1 VTLSRARVIVEE
13 AAVAERIAAVLDVA
27 DLERDDQRSDVTIV
41 SHGRLDQAGDSAG
54 PVVVLCKGTGRRAA
68 LELIASKALR
78 YLVPVDDRLE
88 DALLTI
94 LGKLA
99 GADLF
104 GLDRYVRHGGLLR
117 TWTAEDSHAKASILR
132 EIGARAQRLGCP
144 QLIADLFLSA
154 IDEMAINAIERHIRA
169 QLGPIEIVA
178 AAEVGRFAV
187 AVRDRVGQLRPEHV
201 LGSLVRGGAQ
211 KTTGMALDASSAQLG
226 FRIMFDTLSTL
237 AINVERG
244 RRTEVIGV
252 IDLGKSL
259 REYRDTVPGFGC
271 FVNETPEP

>member
-1 VTLSRARVIVEE
+1 VNAKLATARLIIDDVAVTERVS
-13 AAVAERIAAVLDVA
+13 AVLDVA
-27 DLERDDQRSDVTIV
+27 DIERADAGGAVTII
-41 SHGRLDQAGDSAG
+41 SHKRLESAPEFPG
-54 PVVVLCKGTGRRAA
+54 PVVVLCSGTGRRAA
-68 LELIASKALR
+68 LEVIANRALR

-88 DALLTI
+88 DSLLTT
-94 LGKLA
+94 LGKLS
-99 GADLF
+99 GAELF
-104 GLDRYVRHGGLLR
+104 GLDRYVRHGGMLH
-117 TWTAEDSHAKASILR
+117 TWAVEDSVAKVRVLR

-187 AVRDRVGQLRPEHV
+187 AVRDRIGQLRPEHV

-211 KTTGMALDASSAQLG
+211 KSGGMNLDASSAQLG

-237 AINVERG
+237 AINVEAG
-244 RRTEVIGV
+244 RRTEIVGV

-259 REYRDTVPGFGC
+259 REYRDTVPGWGC
-271 FVNETPEP
+271 FVKE

>member
-1 VTLSRARVIVEE
+1 MN
-13 AAVAERIAAVLDVA
+13 ERIASARLIVDDVAVGERVSAVLDVA
-27 DLERDDQRSDVTIV
+27 DIERVDVGGAVTII
-41 SHGRLDQAGDSAG
+41 SHKKLETAPEFPG
-54 PVVVLCKGTGRRAA
+54 PVVVLCAGTGRRAA
-68 LELIASKALR
+68 LEVIANRQLR

-88 DALLTI
+88 DSLLTT
-94 LGKLA
+94 LGKLS
-99 GADLF
+99 GAELF
-104 GLDRYVRHGGLLR
+104 GLDRYVRHGGLLNA
-117 TWTAEDSHAKASILR
+117 WSVEDSVAKVRILR

-211 KTTGMALDASSAQLG
+211 KSGGMNLDAASCQLG

-237 AINVERG
+237 AINVEPG
-244 RRTEVIGV
+244 RRTEIIGV

-259 REYRDTVPGFGC
+259 REYRDTVPGWGC
-271 FVNETPEP
+271 FVKE

>member
-1 VTLSRARVIVEE
+1 MTTVKPPSARVIVDDVAVGERVD
-13 AAVAERIAAVLDVA
+13 AVLAVADIPRIEGKGA
-27 DLERDDQRSDVTIV
+27 VTIV
-41 SHGRLDQAGDSAG
+41 SHGKVDQAADAPG
-54 PVVVLCKGTGRRAA
+54 PVLVLCSGTGRRAA
-68 LELIASKALR
+68 LELIASRALR

-88 DALLTI
+88 DSLLTM
-94 LGKLA
+94 LGKLS

-104 GLDRYVRHGGLLR
+104 GLDRYVRHGGLFD
-117 TWTAEDSHAKASILR
+117 TYDVADSVAKVRVLR

-154 IDEMAINAIERHIRA
+154 IDEMAINAIERHNRA
-169 QLGPIEIVA
+169 GLGPIEIVA

-187 AVRDRVGQLRPEHV
+187 AVRDRIGQLRPEHV

-211 KTTGMALDASSAQLG
+211 KQGGMALDAASAQLG

-237 AINVERG
+237 AINVEAG
-244 RRTEVIGV
+244 CRTEIVGV

-259 REYRDTVPGFGC
+259 REYRDTVPGWSC
-271 FVNETPEP
+271 FVRE

>member
-1 VTLSRARVIVEE
+1 VNGKLASARLIIDDV
-13 AAVAERIAAVLDVA
+13 AVAERVTSVLDVA
-27 DLERDDQRSDVTIV
+27 DIERADAGGAVTII
-41 SHGRLDQAGDSAG
+41 SHKRLESAPEFPG
-54 PVVVLCKGTGRRAA
+54 PVVVLCAGTGRRAA
-68 LELIASKALR
+68 LEVIANRQLR

-88 DALLTI
+88 DSLLTT
-94 LGKLA
+94 LGKLS
-99 GADLF
+99 GAELF
-104 GLDRYVRHGGLLR
+104 GLDRYVRHGGILH
-117 TWTAEDSHAKASILR
+117 TWAVEDSVAKVRVLR

-187 AVRDRVGQLRPEHV
+187 AVRDRIGQLRPEHV

-211 KTTGMALDASSAQLG
+211 KTGGMNLDASSAQLG

-237 AINVERG
+237 AINVEAG
-244 RRTEVIGV
+244 RRTEIVGV

-259 REYRDTVPGFGC
+259 REYRDTVPGWGC
-271 FVNETPEP
+271 FVKE

>member
-1 VTLSRARVIVEE
+1 MKALSARVIVEDLAVGE
-13 AAVAERIAAVLDVA
+13 RVDAVLAVAGIERA
-27 DLERDDQRSDVTIV
+27 DTRSAVTIV
-41 SHGRLDQAGDSAG
+41 SHARIEQANDALG
-54 PVVVLCKGTGRRAA
+54 PVVVLCSGTGRRAA
-68 LELIASKALR
+68 LELIASRALR

-88 DALLTI
+88 DSLLTT
-94 LGKLA
+94 LGKLS
-99 GADLF
+99 GAEPF
-104 GLDRYVRHGGLLR
+104 GLDRYVRHGGLLQ
-117 TWTAEDSHAKASILR
+117 TYSVEDSVAKVRVLR

-169 QLGPIEIVA
+169 NLGPIEIVA

-211 KTTGMALDASSAQLG
+211 KQGGMALDAASAQLG

-237 AINVERG
+237 AINVEAG
-244 RRTEVIGV
+244 KRTEIIGV

-259 REYRDTVPGFGC
+259 REYRDTVPGWGC
-271 FVNETPEP
+271 FVTD

>member
-1 VTLSRARVIVEE
+1 VNAKLATARLIIDDI
-13 AAVAERIAAVLDVA
+13 AVAERVSAVLDVA
-27 DLERDDQRSDVTIV
+27 DIERADAGGAVTII
-41 SHGRLDQAGDSAG
+41 SHKRLESAPEFPG
-54 PVVVLCKGTGRRAA
+54 PVVVLCSGTGRRAA
-68 LELIASKALR
+68 LEVIANRQLR

-88 DALLTI
+88 DSLLTT
-94 LGKLA
+94 LGKLS
-99 GADLF
+99 GAELF
-104 GLDRYVRHGGLLR
+104 GLDRYVRHGGILHA
-117 TWTAEDSHAKASILR
+117 WAVEDSVAKVRVLR

-187 AVRDRVGQLRPEHV
+187 AVRDRIGQLRPEHV

-211 KTTGMALDASSAQLG
+211 KTGGMNLDASSAQLG

-237 AINVERG
+237 AINVEAG
-244 RRTEVIGV
+244 RRTEIVGV

-259 REYRDTVPGFGC
+259 REYRDTVPGWGC
-271 FVNETPEP
+271 FVKE

>member
-1 VTLSRARVIVEE
+1 VNAKLATARLIIDDV
-13 AAVAERIAAVLDVA
+13 AVAERVSAVLDVA
-27 DLERDDQRSDVTIV
+27 DIERADAGGAVTII
-41 SHGRLDQAGDSAG
+41 SHKRLESAPEFPG
-54 PVVVLCKGTGRRAA
+54 PVVVLCAGTGRRAA
-68 LELIASKALR
+68 LEVIANRQLR

-88 DALLTI
+88 DSLLTT
-94 LGKLA
+94 LGKLS
-99 GADLF
+99 GAELF
-104 GLDRYVRHGGLLR
+104 GLDRYVRHGGMLHS
-117 TWTAEDSHAKASILR
+117 WEVQDSVAKVRVLR

-187 AVRDRVGQLRPEHV
+187 AVRDRIGQLRPEHV

-211 KTTGMALDASSAQLG
+211 KTGGMNLDASSAQLG

-237 AINVERG
+237 AINVESG
-244 RRTEVIGV
+244 RRTEIVGV

-259 REYRDTVPGFGC
+259 REYRDTVPGWGC
-271 FVNETPEP
+271 FVKE